1 MVAIRSRPSCFNL
14 SKVSSSK
21 AISLRTRVPLLA
33 AKGGWPVRAIAN
45 PVASGLPPDRRR
57 YQMLKAMKKGRRG
70 AVFARGTLVHYDFA
84 PELNNLRITEKISGP
99 IRPMLPTWP
108 RDAVVGGRRRSVQSV
123 KYA

>member
-1 MVAIRSRPSCFNL
+1 
-14 SKVSSSK
+14 
-21 AISLRTRVPLLA
+21 
-33 AKGGWPVRAIAN
+33 
-45 PVASGLPPDRRR
+45 
-57 YQMLKAMKKGRRG
+57 MLKAMKKGRRG